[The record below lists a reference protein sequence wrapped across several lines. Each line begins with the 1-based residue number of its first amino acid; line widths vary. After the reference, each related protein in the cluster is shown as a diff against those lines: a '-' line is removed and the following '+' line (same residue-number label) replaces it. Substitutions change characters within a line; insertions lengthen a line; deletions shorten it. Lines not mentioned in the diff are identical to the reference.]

1 MWFFTCVPNF
11 SSLTWIEV
19 CQEPSILEV
28 HTWRILMVPNWR
40 PGGYGHSW
48 HQGLSWYVILA
59 LYAKFQ
65 LSSMNWSVSRTFL
78 PWCPY
83 LEDVGGSLLEPW
95 RMELF
100 LTSWIAMICDMWL
113 PWYVILDLCAKFQLS
128 SMNRNVSRTPH
139 PWSPYLEDVDGS
151 WPETWRMG
159 SFLTSLII
167 LGDPQE
173 VILKVSWRSDF
184 IWLSYYSTNANIHM
198 LRQKDPLFETHFHF
212 G

>member
-1 MWFFTCVPNF
+1 MLDSWNWAHKSRITYHDNPDVKNDPITLV
-11 SSLTWIEV
+11 SSQYG
-19 CQEPSILEV
+19 QEL
-28 HTWRILMVPNWR
+28 
-40 PGGYGHSW
+40 
-48 HQGLSWYVILA
+48 
-59 LYAKFQ
+59 
-65 LSSMNWSVSRTFL
+65 
-78 PWCPY
+78 
-83 LEDVGGSLLEPW
+83 
-95 RMELF
+95 
-100 LTSWIAMICDMWL
+100 
-113 PWYVILDLCAKFQLS
+113 YVILDLCAKFQLS

-173 VILKVSWRSDF
+173 VILKVSWGSDF